1 MVEAGCLLS
10 LFEEAW
16 SDVAV
21 DVGDS
26 ECVADNRA
34 LLLQRGDDMMLL

>member
-26 ECVADNRA
+26 ECVVEDRA